1 MRTCFSRSVCVRT
14 TMSLATG
21 VVHDAGMPLRP
32 STSTRQMRQEPKL
45 SSMSDAHSLGTAMP
59 ASMAARMIEVP
70 SATCTFFPSIVTVT
84 STLLSGF
91 LVP

>member
-1 MRTCFSRSVCVRT
+1 MRTCFSRSVWVRT

-21 VVHDAGMPLRP
+21 VVHDAGSPLRP
-32 STSTRQMRQEPKL
+32 STSTRQMRHDPKL
-45 SSMSDAHSLGTAMP
+45 SSMSDAQSLGTWMP
-59 ASMAARMIEVP
+59 ASIAARMIEVP
-70 SATCTFFPSIVTVT
+70 SATCTLRPSMVSVT